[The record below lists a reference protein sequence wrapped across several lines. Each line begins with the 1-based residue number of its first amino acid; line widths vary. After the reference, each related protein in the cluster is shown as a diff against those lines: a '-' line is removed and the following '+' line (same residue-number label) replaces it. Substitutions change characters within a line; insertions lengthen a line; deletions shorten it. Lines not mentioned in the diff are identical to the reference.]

1 MKKPSLLILFI
12 FYSLVIFAKAE
23 LPPYGEIDKAD
34 LRLKTCEFD
43 RGAEAYELMS
53 SGDVYYKV
61 IDGDFNIVTERRL
74 RIKILTEKG
83 IEKSKIQ
90 IRFFSMENYET
101 VKDVS
106 GITYN
111 LDSAGN
117 IVTSQLDKGTI
128 TVKKIDNQVSEMS
141 FALPS
146 VKVGSVIEYRF
157 TKNRK
162 SISNIDDWYF
172 QDDIPTRISV
182 YRIAIPA
189 MFIFNSKVFAYQD
202 IEQERDVINEEAV
215 YRKKHMQFASQL
227 KTYTLENVSGLK
239 KEPFM
244 GASKDYLQRVAF
256 QLSGIKFGNGDREEI
271 SATWEQLSAG
281 ILNNE
286 AFGGQ
291 ITKNISNTKN
301 LDESLANTQGDYN
314 KMAAVYDYVR
324 KKIAWNGERG
334 IYPSFGVRQA
344 WDKKKGNEAD
354 LNFILINLLRNQG
367 IAAYPLLVSTKDNG
381 TVNVQYPFLQ
391 QFNTTM
397 ACVVIEDKK
406 YILNAADKYN
416 EAYLVP
422 SNVLNND
429 AFVVDNSKGG
439 WIVLSSDNALL
450 QNDVSLDIQI
460 NPMDSLTGKAVIKS
474 YNYAKNQ
481 KLKIWEKDTSS
492 FINYYRAPDSLLQ
505 IKNIK
510 VEGAD
515 VDSAA
520 LTQKFDFAMLMNSKK
535 DHDSFS
541 VNLFQGLKDNPF
553 VSDERKTDINFNYR
567 QSYTIEGKIAIPEDY
582 VFGLSKNSEL
592 MMPDS
597 SIILEKYFYAD
608 NSNLNF
614 KINLDFK
621 KTYYDVKDYPQL
633 EEFYKKLYTALN
645 EKIAIKKKR
654 NVR

>member
-1 MKKPSLLILFI
+1 MKKPALLILFI
-12 FYSLVIFAKAE
+12 CYSLIIFAKSE
-23 LPPYGEIDKAD
+23 LPQYGEIDKAD
-34 LRLKTCEFD
+34 LRLNTCGFD
-43 RGAEAYELMS
+43 KDAEAYELMS
-53 SGDVYYKV
+53 SGDVSYKV
-61 IDGDFNIVTERRL
+61 IDGDFNIVTERRI

-101 VKDVS
+101 IKDVS

-117 IVTSQLDKGTI
+117 IVTSQLDKGSI

-141 FALPS
+141 FELPS
-146 VKVGSVIEYRF
+146 VKVGSVIEYKF

-271 SATWEQLSAG
+271 SATWEQLIAG

-291 ITKNISNTKN
+291 ITKNISNTKK

-354 LNFILINLLRNQG
+354 LNFILINLLRNEG

-381 TVNVQYPFLQ
+381 TVNTQYPFLQ

-492 FINYYRAPDSLLQ
+492 FINYYRAADSLLQ
-505 IKNIK
+505 IKNIQ

-515 VDSAA
+515 ADSAA
-520 LTQKFDFAMLMNSKK
+520 LTQKFDFAMPVNSRK

-553 VSDERKTDINFNYR
+553 VAGERKTDINFNYR
-567 QSYTIEGKIAIPEDY
+567 QSYTIEGKITIPEDY
-582 VFGLSKNSEL
+582 VFGLSKNSKL

-614 KINLDFK
+614 KISLDFK
-621 KTYYDVKDYPQL
+621 KTYYDAKAYPQL

>member
-1 MKKPSLLILFI
+1 MI
-12 FYSLVIFAKAE
+12 IFANTE
-23 LPPYGEIDKAD
+23 LPPFGEIDKAD
-34 LRLKTCEFD
+34 LHLKTCEFD
-43 RGAEAYELMS
+43 KNAEAYELMS
-53 SGDVYYKV
+53 SGDVFYKV
-61 IDGDFNIVTERRL
+61 IDGDFNIVTERRI

-83 IEKSKIQ
+83 IEKSKIK

-101 VKDVS
+101 IKNIS

-117 IVTSQLDKGTI
+117 IITSQLDKESI
-128 TVKKIDNQVSEMS
+128 NLKKIDNQVSEIS
-141 FALPS
+141 FELPA
-146 VKVGSVIEYRF
+146 VKVGSVIEYEF
-157 TKNRK
+157 TKNKK

-189 MFIFNSKVFAYQD
+189 MFTFNSKVFACQD

-215 YRKKHMQFASQL
+215 YRKTHLQFASQL
-227 KTYTLENVSGLK
+227 KTYTAENVSGLK

-256 QLSGIKFGNGDREEI
+256 QLSGIKFGNGEKEEI
-271 SATWEQLSAG
+271 SATWEQLTAG
-281 ILNNE
+281 LLKNE
-286 AFGGQ
+286 AFGSQ
-291 ITKNISNTKN
+291 IIKNIPNTKK
-301 LDESLANTQGDYN
+301 LDESLSNIQGNYN
-314 KMAAVYDYVR
+314 KMVVVYDFVR
-324 KKIAWNGERG
+324 KKIAWNGEKG

-354 LNFILINLLRNQG
+354 LNLLLINLLRNEG

-450 QNDVSLDIQI
+450 QNDVSLDIEI

-492 FINYYRAPDSLLQ
+492 FINYYRANDSLLQ
-505 IKNIK
+505 IKNIE
-510 VEGAD
+510 VEGAN
-515 VDSAA
+515 VDSVA
-520 LTQKFDFAMLMNSKK
+520 LTQKFYFAMPVNSRK

-541 VNLFQGLKDNPF
+541 VNLFGGLKDNPF
-553 VSDERKTDINFNYR
+553 VADERKTDINFNYR
-567 QSYTIEGKIAIPEDY
+567 QSYTIEGKIAISDDY
-582 VFGLSKNSEL
+582 VFSIPKNL
-592 MMPDS
+592 KLIMPDS
-597 SIILEKYFYAD
+597 SIVLEKYFYAD
-608 NSNLNF
+608 KSDMNF
-614 KINLDFK
+614 KITLNFK
-621 KTYYDVKDYPQL
+621 KTYYDVKAYPQL

-645 EKIAIKKKR
+645 EKIAIKKK
-654 NVR
+654 

>member
-1 MKKPSLLILFI
+1 MKKPALLILFTVC
-12 FYSLVIFAKAE
+12 SLVIFAKTE

-34 LRLKTCEFD
+34 LRLKSCEFD
-43 RGAEAYELMS
+43 KDAEAYELMS
-53 SGDVYYKV
+53 SGDVFYKV
-61 IDGDFNIVTERRL
+61 IDGDFNIVTERRI

-90 IRFFSMENYET
+90 IRFFSMGNYET
-101 VKDVS
+101 IKNIT

-117 IVTSQLDKGTI
+117 IVTSQLDKASITI
-128 TVKKIDNQVSEMS
+128 KAIDNQVSEVS
-141 FALPS
+141 FELPG
-146 VKVGSVIEYRF
+146 VKVGSVIEYKF

-189 MFIFNSKVFAYQD
+189 MFTFNSKVFASQD
-202 IEQERDVINEEAV
+202 IEQERDIINEEAV
-215 YRKKHMQFASQL
+215 YRKTHLQFASQL

-244 GASKDYLQRVAF
+244 GAPKDYLQRVAF
-256 QLSGIKFGNGDREEI
+256 QLSGIKFGNGEKKEI
-271 SATWEQLSAG
+271 SATWVQLTTG
-281 ILNNE
+281 ILKNE

-291 ITKNISNTKN
+291 ITKNIPNTKK
-301 LDESLANTQGDYN
+301 LDESLANIQGDYN
-314 KMAAVYDYVR
+314 KMALVYNYVR
-324 KKIAWNGERG
+324 KKINWNGERG
-334 IYPSFGVRQA
+334 IYPSFGVRAA

-354 LNFILINLLRNQG
+354 MNFILINLLRDEG
-367 IAAYPLLVSTKDNG
+367 LAAYPLLVSTKDNG
-381 TVNVQYPFLQ
+381 TVNIQYPFLQ

-397 ACVVIEDKK
+397 VFVMIEDKK

-416 EAYLVP
+416 QAYLIP

-439 WIVLSSDNALL
+439 WIILSDENALL

-492 FINYYRAPDSLLQ
+492 FINYYKATDSLFQ
-505 IKNIK
+505 IKNID

-515 VDSAA
+515 ADSAA
-520 LTQKFDFAMLMNSKK
+520 LTQKFDFAKLVDSRK

-541 VNLFQGLKDNPF
+541 VNLFEGLKDNPF
-553 VSDERKTDINFNYR
+553 ITDERKTDINFNYK
-567 QSYTIEGKIAIPEDY
+567 QSYTIQGEISIPDDY
-582 VFGLSKNSEL
+582 VFGCPENLKL

-597 SIILEKYFYAD
+597 SIVLATYFNVD
-608 NSNLNF
+608 NSNMNFQITLN
-614 KINLDFK
+614 FK
-621 KTYYDVKDYPQL
+621 KTYYDVKAYPQL
-633 EEFYKKLYTALN
+633 EEFYKKLYTVLN

-654 NVR
+654 NAR

>member
-1 MKKPSLLILFI
+1 
-12 FYSLVIFAKAE
+12 
-23 LPPYGEIDKAD
+23 
-34 LRLKTCEFD
+34 
-43 RGAEAYELMS
+43 
-53 SGDVYYKV
+53 
-61 IDGDFNIVTERRL
+61 
-74 RIKILTEKG
+74 
-83 IEKSKIQ
+83 
-90 IRFFSMENYET
+90 
-101 VKDVS
+101 DVS

-117 IVTSQLDKGTI
+117 IVTSQLDKGSI
-128 TVKKIDNQVSEMS
+128 NVKKIDNQVSEMS

-146 VKVGSVIEYRF
+146 VKVGSVIEYKF
-157 TKNRK
+157 TKYRK

-172 QDDIPTRISV
+172 KDDIPTRISV

-189 MFIFNSKVFAYQD
+189 MFTFSSKVFAYQD
-202 IEQERDVINEEAV
+202 IEQERDVINEEVV
-215 YRKKHMQFASQL
+215 YRRTHLQFASQL

-244 GASKDYLQRVAF
+244 GAPKDYLQRVAF
-256 QLSGIKFGNGDREEI
+256 QLSGIKFGNGEKEEI
-271 SATWEQLSAG
+271 SATWEQLTAG
-281 ILNNE
+281 ILKNE

-291 ITKNISNTKN
+291 ITKNIPNTKK
-301 LDESLANTQGDYN
+301 LDDSLANVRGDYK
-314 KMAAVYDYVR
+314 KMVVIYNYVR
-324 KKIAWNGERG
+324 KRMTWNGEKG
-334 IYPSFGVRQA
+334 IYPSIGVRPA

-354 LNFILINLLRNQG
+354 LNLILVNLLRKQG
-367 IAAYPLLVSTKDNG
+367 LAAYTLLVSTKDNG
-381 TVNVQYPFLQ
+381 TVNIQYPFLQ

-422 SNVLNND
+422 SDVLNND

-439 WIVLSSDNALL
+439 WIILSSDNALL
-450 QNDVSLDIQI
+450 QNDISLDIQI

-492 FINYYRAPDSLLQ
+492 FVNYYKASDSLLQ
-505 IKNIK
+505 IKNIV

-515 VDSAA
+515 EDSVA
-520 LTQKFDFAMLMNSKK
+520 LTQKFDFALAVNSKK

-541 VNLFQGLKDNPF
+541 VNLFHMLKDNPF
-553 VSDERKTDINFNYR
+553 VADERKTDINFNYR
-567 QSYTIEGKIAIPEDY
+567 QSYTIEGKIAIPGDY
-582 VFGLSKNSEL
+582 VFGPTKNVKL

-597 SIILEKYFYAD
+597 SIVLEKSFNIDDAVM
-608 NSNLNF
+608 NFIITLN
-614 KINLDFK
+614 FK
-621 KTYYDVKDYPQL
+621 KTYYDVTAYPQL
-633 EEFYKKLYTALN
+633 EAFYKQLYTALN

-654 NVR
+654 NAR

>member
-1 MKKPSLLILFI
+1 MKKPALLILFTVC
-12 FYSLVIFAKAE
+12 SLVIFAKTE

-34 LRLKTCEFD
+34 LRLKSCEFD
-43 RGAEAYELMS
+43 KDAEAYELMS
-53 SGDVYYKV
+53 SGDVFYKV
-61 IDGDFNIVTERRL
+61 IDGDFNIVTERRI

-90 IRFFSMENYET
+90 IRFFSMGNYET
-101 VKDVS
+101 IKNIT

-117 IVTSQLDKGTI
+117 IVTSQLDKASITI
-128 TVKKIDNQVSEMS
+128 KAIDNQVSEVS
-141 FALPS
+141 FELPG
-146 VKVGSVIEYRF
+146 VKVGSVIEYKF

-189 MFIFNSKVFAYQD
+189 MFTFSSKVFASQD
-202 IEQERDVINEEAV
+202 IEQERDIINEEAV
-215 YRKKHMQFASQL
+215 YRKTHLQFASQL

-244 GASKDYLQRVAF
+244 GAPKDYLQRVAF
-256 QLSGIKFGNGDREEI
+256 QLSGIKFGNGEKEEI
-271 SATWEQLSAG
+271 SATWVQLTTG
-281 ILNNE
+281 ILKNE

-291 ITKNISNTKN
+291 ITKNIPNTKK
-301 LDESLANTQGDYN
+301 LDESLANIQGDYN
-314 KMAAVYDYVR
+314 KMALVYNYVR
-324 KKIAWNGERG
+324 KKINWNGERG
-334 IYPSFGVRQA
+334 IYPSFGVRAA

-354 LNFILINLLRNQG
+354 MNFILINLLRDEG
-367 IAAYPLLVSTKDNG
+367 LAAYPLLVSTKDNG
-381 TVNVQYPFLQ
+381 TVNIQYPFLQ

-397 ACVVIEDKK
+397 VFVMIEDKK

-416 EAYLVP
+416 QAYLIP

-439 WIVLSSDNALL
+439 WIILSDENALL

-492 FINYYRAPDSLLQ
+492 FINYYKATDSLFQ
-505 IKNIK
+505 IKNID

-515 VDSAA
+515 ADSAA
-520 LTQKFDFAMLMNSKK
+520 LTQKFDFAKLVDSRK

-541 VNLFQGLKDNPF
+541 VNLFEGLKDNPF
-553 VSDERKTDINFNYR
+553 ITDERKTDINFNYK
-567 QSYTIEGKIAIPEDY
+567 QSYTIQGEISIPDDY
-582 VFGLSKNSEL
+582 VFGCPENLKL

-597 SIILEKYFYAD
+597 SIVLATYFNVD
-608 NSNLNF
+608 NSNMNFQITLN
-614 KINLDFK
+614 FK
-621 KTYYDVKDYPQL
+621 KTYYDVKAYPQL
-633 EEFYKKLYTALN
+633 EEFYKKLYTVLN

-654 NVR
+654 NAR

>member
-1 MKKPSLLILFI
+1 MKKPALLILFI
-12 FYSLVIFAKAE
+12 CYSLIIFAKSE

-34 LRLKTCEFD
+34 LRLNTCGFD
-43 RGAEAYELMS
+43 KDAEAYELMS
-53 SGDVYYKV
+53 SGDVSYKV
-61 IDGDFNIVTERRL
+61 IDGDFNIVTERRI

-101 VKDVS
+101 IKDVS

-117 IVTSQLDKGTI
+117 IVTSQLDKGSI

-141 FALPS
+141 FELPS
-146 VKVGSVIEYRF
+146 VKVGSVIEYKF

-271 SATWEQLSAG
+271 SATWEQLTAG

-291 ITKNISNTKN
+291 ITKNISNTKK

-324 KKIAWNGERG
+324 KKIAWNGARG

-354 LNFILINLLRNQG
+354 LNFILINLLRNEG

-381 TVNVQYPFLQ
+381 TVNTQYPFLQ

-492 FINYYRAPDSLLQ
+492 FINYYRAADSLLQ
-505 IKNIK
+505 IKNIQ

-515 VDSAA
+515 ADSAA
-520 LTQKFDFAMLMNSKK
+520 LTQKFDFAMPVNSRK

-553 VSDERKTDINFNYR
+553 VAGERKTNINFNYR
-567 QSYTIEGKIAIPEDY
+567 QSYTIEGKIAIPDDY
-582 VFGLSKNSEL
+582 VFGLPKDLKL

-621 KTYYDVKDYPQL
+621 KTYYDAKAYPQL

-654 NVR
+654 NAR

>member
-1 MKKPSLLILFI
+1 MKKPALLVLFTV
-12 FYSLVIFAKAE
+12 YSLVIFAKAE

-34 LRLKTCEFD
+34 LRLKSCEFD
-43 RGAEAYELMS
+43 KDAEAYELMS
-53 SGDVYYKV
+53 SGDVFYKV
-61 IDGDFNIVTERRL
+61 IDGDFNIVTERRI

-90 IRFFSMENYET
+90 IRFFSMGNYET
-101 VKDVS
+101 IKNIT

-117 IVTSQLDKGTI
+117 IVTSQLDKESI
-128 TVKKIDNQVSEMS
+128 TVKKIDNQVSEVS
-141 FALPS
+141 FELPG
-146 VKVGSVIEYRF
+146 VKVGSVIEYKF

-189 MFIFNSKVFAYQD
+189 MFTFKSKVFAYQD
-202 IEQERDVINEEAV
+202 IDQERDVINEEAV
-215 YRKKHMQFASQL
+215 YRKTHLQFASQL

-244 GASKDYLQRVAF
+244 GAPKDYLQRVAF
-256 QLSGIKFGNGDREEI
+256 QLSGIKFGNGEQEEI
-271 SATWEQLSAG
+271 GATWEQLTTG
-281 ILNNE
+281 ILKNE

-291 ITKNISNTKN
+291 ISKKIANTKK
-301 LDESLANTQGDYN
+301 LDESLANIQGDYN
-314 KMAAVYDYVR
+314 KMVVVYNYVR
-324 KKIAWNGERG
+324 KKINWNGERG
-334 IYPSFGVRQA
+334 IYPSFGVRIA

-354 LNFILINLLRNQG
+354 LNFILINLLRDEG
-367 IAAYPLLVSTKDNG
+367 IAAYPILVSTKDNG

-397 ACVVIEDKK
+397 ACVMIEDKK
-406 YILNAADKYN
+406 YILNVADKYN
-416 EAYLVP
+416 QAYLIP

-439 WIVLSSDNALL
+439 WIILSDENALL

-492 FINYYRAPDSLLQ
+492 FINYYKATDSLFQ
-505 IKNIK
+505 IKNIE

-515 VDSAA
+515 EDSAA
-520 LTQKFDFAMLMNSKK
+520 LTQKFDFAKLVDSRK

-541 VNLFQGLKDNPF
+541 VNLFEGLKDNPF
-553 VSDERKTDINFNYR
+553 VTDERKTDINFNYK
-567 QSYTIEGKIAIPEDY
+567 QSYTIAGKIAIPDDY
-582 VFGLSKNSEL
+582 VFATPENLKL

-597 SIILEKYFYAD
+597 SIVLEKYFNVD
-608 NSNLNF
+608 NSNMNFQITLN
-614 KINLDFK
+614 FK
-621 KTYYDVKDYPQL
+621 KTYYDVKAYPQL

-654 NVR
+654 NAR